1 MNNRSSI
8 FQWRPHT
15 TAVLIIGFVLVLAA
29 SVTAYAVD
37 HFRPTVPV
45 KVGGSGLYSVW
56 VADTENERIQGLSG
70 VKKLA
75 PNGGLLMA
83 FETEGEYTIWMKD
96 MLLPIDVVWLDKD
109 KKVIYLAPSLQPS
122 AGTSEQYGPPDS
134 TTRYI
139 LELPEGAIKKS
150 AIRKGDTAQ
159 FSVESEAK

>member
-1 MNNRSSI
+1 MNSRSSI
-8 FQWRPHT
+8 FQWRSHT
-15 TAVLIIGFVLVLAA
+15 TVVLIIGFVLVLAA

-37 HFRPTVPV
+37 HFRPTVSV
-45 KVGGSGLYSVW
+45 KIGGSGLYSVW
-56 VADTENERIQGLSG
+56 VADTESERMQGLSG

-96 MLLPIDVVWLDKD
+96 MLLPIDVIWLDKD
-109 KKVIYLAPSLQPS
+109 KKVVYLAPSLQPS
-122 AGTSEQYGPPDS
+122 VGTSKNYGPTDS
-134 TTRYI
+134 KTRYI

-159 FSVESEAK
+159 FKLEGEAK